1 MDFQKKLL
9 EMQKEVVEY
18 KDALRELKETYKN
31 EEGWKKESTQKIQN
45 KLRSNK
51 EISLC
56 IEN

>member
-9 EMQKEVVEY
+9 ELQKEVVEY
-18 KDALRELKETYKN
+18 KETLRELRETHKN
-31 EEGWKKESTQKIQN
+31 EQIWKKESTQKIQN
-45 KLRSNK
+45 KLRSNN